1 MRHYQT
7 WAYLNS
13 EGRQVWGDVF
23 PDGKVPIQSIISLP
37 ASLEGIDAV
46 QSIYLV
52 DWKELT
58 SQQQEAVLDKL
69 SKKSGASKTQL
80 LKDILKVGL
89 PLRERY
95 TEGCGTSRLELF

>member
-1 MRHYQT
+1 LRNYPT

-13 EGRQVWGDVF
+13 EGKQVWGDIF

-46 QSIYLV
+46 QRIYLV

-58 SQQQEAVLDKL
+58 SQQKEAVLEKL
-69 SKKSGASKTQL
+69 SKKSGASKNII

-89 PLRERY
+89 PLARAVH
-95 TEGCGTSRLELF
+95 